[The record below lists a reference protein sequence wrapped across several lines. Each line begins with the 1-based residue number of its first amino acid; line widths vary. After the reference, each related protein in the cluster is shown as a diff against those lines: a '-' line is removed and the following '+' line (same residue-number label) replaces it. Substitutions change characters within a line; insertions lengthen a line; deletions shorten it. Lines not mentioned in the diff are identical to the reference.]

1 MNDIEQSLY
10 ELVSGAAEPALG
22 IAGGRIMVANA
33 PAQEKLGPVEGRS
46 ALSVL
51 PALVLG
57 REAGSYCASF
67 DLGGERVA
75 ARFSRLGDATLCR
88 LSFSRPR
95 TEMSRRAG
103 LEHALRASLA
113 DLRLAVDRICA
124 LSAGRG
130 GDGELALGAASL
142 SHGYFRMARTVVNA
156 VTLEAVCSGS
166 AAFAPQELDMSE
178 LVRELAWTV
187 DFFARGRG
195 VTVEYESRPEPLYMS
210 ADRTLVEQM
219 LLNLLSNSLLSLPD
233 GGHVR
238 LSLARRGEWAVISVD
253 DDGCGIAP
261 GRFAD
266 IEDGEGSLS
275 APPGLGLPLAR
286 SIAELHGGALVLES
300 RPGRG
305 TSARVTLPLGV
316 RSGRGGST
324 RLSGGGAPY
333 RSGGMDMVL
342 TQLSTWLHSSDYDSR
357 LSGE

>member
-10 ELVSGAAEPALG
+10 ELVNGAAEPALG
-22 IAGGRIMVANA
+22 IAGGRIIIANG
-33 PAQEKLGPVEGRS
+33 PAREKLGPVEGRS

-57 REAGSYCASF
+57 REAGSYCASL
-67 DLGGERVA
+67 DLGGRRVA
-75 ARFSRLGDATLCR
+75 ARFSRLGGATLCR

-187 DFFARGRG
+187 DFSPAGAASPWSTR
-195 VTVEYESRPEPLYMS
+195 
-210 ADRTLVEQM
+210 A
-219 LLNLLSNSLLSLPD
+219 
-233 GGHVR
+233 VR
-238 LSLARRGEWAVISVD
+238 S
-253 DDGCGIAP
+253 
-261 GRFAD
+261 
-266 IEDGEGSLS
+266 
-275 APPGLGLPLAR
+275 R
-286 SIAELHGGALVLES
+286 SI
-300 RPGRG
+300 
-305 TSARVTLPLGV
+305 
-316 RSGRGGST
+316 
-324 RLSGGGAPY
+324 
-333 RSGGMDMVL
+333 
-342 TQLSTWLHSSDYDSR
+342 
-357 LSGE
+357 